1 MKIYLLKIGEYDLSS
16 FDLVDIKCIACTS
29 KDLAEREM
37 VKHNF
42 DLAIDNGLVDE
53 DHEGFDGW
61 KMIDFENYS
70 YEIEKIE
77 VIED

>member
-16 FDLVDIKCIACTS
+16 FDLVDVKCIACTS
-29 KDLAEREM
+29 KDLAERERL
-37 VKHNF
+37 KHNF

-53 DHEGFDGW
+53 EYEGFDGW

-70 YEIEKIE
+70 YEIEELE